1 MKSERK
7 RMIIS
12 EIKYWRRN
20 NLLPAHYCDFL
31 ITLYSE
37 GEMMDV
43 EADEPAKLSVLQR
56 ERKNHNLLMS
66 GLLLAVAGFIAGL
79 FLIKDHPALMLSLTV
94 LLFVGL
100 LSFVAYRT
108 VSKSSVNSF
117 LYILCAFLLLAISFK
132 LWLLL
137 FAGNS
142 IALIGILLLNCIL
155 WVFVGMA
162 LKAIYFIVA
171 GTLGIIFIV
180 AYVFYQ
186 FRI

>member
-1 MKSERK
+1 
-7 RMIIS
+7 MIIS

-37 GEMMDV
+37 GEMTDI
-43 EADEPAKLSVLQR
+43 EADEPAKQSVLQR

-66 GLLLAVAGFIAGL
+66 GLLLAVAGFIASL
-79 FLIKDHPALMLSLTV
+79 FLIKDHPALVLGLTV
-94 LLFVGL
+94 LLFVVL
-100 LSFVAYRT
+100 LGFAAYRI
-108 VSKSSVNSF
+108 VNRSSVNSF

-142 IALIGILLLNCIL
+142 IVLIGILLLNCIL
-155 WVFVGMA
+155 WMMTGMA
-162 LKAIYFIVA
+162 LKLIYFTVA
-171 GTLGIIFIV
+171 GILGIIFIV
-180 AYVFYQ
+180 VYVFFQ
-186 FRI
+186 L